1 MKKKKLNLNT
11 KHKGKQ
17 KSYLKETMG
26 VGVSNLKT
34 ENPTWSFRQLSILHK
49 IKIGTKLIKKKE
61 QK

>member
-1 MKKKKLNLNT
+1 
-11 KHKGKQ
+11 
-17 KSYLKETMG
+17 MG

-49 IKIGTKLIKKKE
+49 IKIGTKLIKKMNKE